1 MKISDVMRQSAQILD
16 MIGDNQEPSLPG
28 DFYDNDQNLVYKYGR
43 HTSGREIATV
53 ATVIENNQSDGKKQF
68 QDDACLRESPMRSVN
83 NASGLSQDRVRN
95 IQSKYVDP
103 KTGNVVIYSG

>member
-1 MKISDVMRQSAQILD
+1 M
-16 MIGDNQEPSLPG
+16 
-28 DFYDNDQNLVYKYGR
+28 
-43 HTSGREIATV
+43 
-53 ATVIENNQSDGKKQF
+53 ATVIENNQSDGKKQI
-68 QDDACLRESPMRSVN
+68 QDDAYPRDSPMRSVN